1 MKLNKSMSSRPILLS
16 LGCLI
21 LIAGGLV
28 SYFTYQYEKESLFTQ
43 ASKELHVSADAF
55 VRALNDIFEPALVLS
70 RTIVDSGIWR
80 EDPAGNADSF
90 FSLTTGPVRQ
100 FEHLNGAFI
109 GFPDGRFFHIQ
120 NLTLSGARNMER
132 VAIHRRTIGDPI
144 NQPEGHW
151 ELYNPVSRKWAYDKT
166 RSEPFDPRTR
176 PWYTSALEANGPV
189 WTESYVFAS
198 SGQIGVTY
206 AQPLFDDTGALWG
219 VLGIDLSLN
228 TLSRTMLQT
237 ADDLAGIGNL
247 VFATDLGNKMLG
259 HPDFVE
265 QAEEMRR
272 DTATFF
278 ARYSVPTSFE
288 GTVQRTVTTPGQV
301 VPLSLDKRSF
311 IAIKAVLDPTKAM
324 PLNIFIARDLDVV
337 LADAKAGMQR
347 NVILLFSAILI
358 FGIVG
363 LYAVKL
369 RVEVLARERAE
380 AELIDAKEIAEAAT
394 KAKSTFLATMSHEI
408 RTPMNGV
415 VSMAELLTLTRLDT
429 EQRRMAGIIN
439 NSAMALL
446 TIINDI
452 LDFSKIEA
460 GKIEIETIPFSL
472 SEVVDGCAELLAPR
486 ADERGLAFA
495 VEIDPALVDHRLG
508 DPTRIRQVLLNLGGN
523 AVKFTESGSVEIVV
537 GQRPETEGGQDG
549 DWLRFQVH
557 DTGIGLTPEQQGKL
571 FQAFVQADTSTSR
584 KFGGTGLGLSICQRL
599 CTLMGGDIFVTSAIG
614 EGSTFTFD
622 LPLSPQGDEA
632 LRYPADLSAARV
644 CLLGLPDRVIDIATR
659 YLHATDVT
667 KVTIAKSLGDIDETS
682 DLLILDAS
690 YPLPD
695 VSAAI
700 AVVGSRSAIAEL
712 SATDRARLSGVMTYP
727 LSREPLW
734 HVVAVALGLEAAE
747 VLLEREDLA
756 FGPPDVEDARRENAL
771 ILVAED
777 NETNQIVIRQMLS
790 KMGFACELAENG
802 QVALDMLARPGY
814 GLLLTDFNMP
824 VMDGFE
830 LSRAVRT
837 QEMGTGRHLPILA
850 LTADA
855 LAGAE
860 QACRD
865 AGMDGFFT
873 KPIDSRKLG
882 AALAEFLPQAL
893 SLRKTQV
900 MATPDPV
907 DPPEAAGPDWDTE
920 IFDATQMTE
929 AFGSID
935 ADAKALI
942 KDAAQ
947 GWRGR
952 IEEIEA
958 AITAGDQPAA
968 RHAAHALKGAALS
981 VGAKRLG
988 RLASDIQDALDEGD
1002 MDMAGMLAE
1011 VLMDSLDEFNAI
1023 LPRILAV

>member
-1 MKLNKSMSSRPILLS
+1 MKLKKSLSSRPILLT

-21 LIAGGLV
+21 LIAGGLA
-28 SYFTYQYEKESLFTQ
+28 SFFTYQYEKESLFDQ
-43 ASKELHVSADAF
+43 ASKELHASSSAF

-70 RTIVDSGIWR
+70 RTILDSGIWR
-80 EDPAGNADSF
+80 EDPGKNADTF

-100 FEHLNGAFI
+100 FEHLNGTFI

-120 NLTLSGARNMER
+120 NLTLSGARNMHKI
-132 VAIHRRTIGDPI
+132 AIHRRVIDDPLAH
-144 NQPEGHW
+144 PEGQW
-151 ELYNPVSRKWAYDKT
+151 ELYDSQARKWNDDPTDSQPY
-166 RSEPFDPRTR
+166 DPRTR
-176 PWYTSALEANGPV
+176 PWYKEALRTKGPV
-189 WTESYVFAS
+189 WTEAYMFSS

-206 AQPLFDDTGALWG
+206 AQAIYDDTGALWA
-219 VLGIDLSLN
+219 VLGVDLSLN

-259 HPDFVE
+259 HPDFVK
-265 QAEEMRR
+265 QAEEMKR
-272 DTATFF
+272 DTAAFF
-278 ARYSVPTSFE
+278 ARYSVPSSFE
-288 GTVQRTVTTPGQV
+288 SSVQRAVTVPDEI
-301 VPLSLDKRSF
+301 VPLTLDNRSF
-311 IAIKAVLDPTKAM
+311 IAIKAMLNPARAM
-324 PLNIFIARDLDVV
+324 PLNIYIARDLDVV
-337 LADAKAGMQR
+337 LADAEAEMQR

-369 RVEVLARERAE
+369 RVEVLAREQAE
-380 AELIDAKEIAEAAT
+380 AELIDAKEMAEAAT
-394 KAKSTFLATMSHEI
+394 NAKSTFLATMSHEI

-472 SEVVDGCAELLAPR
+472 ADVVDGSAELLAPR
-486 ADERGLAFA
+486 ADERGLSFA
-495 VEIDPALVDHRLG
+495 VDIDPHLVDQRLG
-508 DPTRIRQVLLNLGGN
+508 DPTRIRQILLNLGGN
-523 AVKFTESGSVEIVV
+523 AIKFTESGSVEIVV
-537 GQRPETEGGQDG
+537 SEGPKDDPERQG

-557 DTGIGLTPEQQGKL
+557 DTGIGLTPNQQGKL

-599 CTLMGGDIFVTSAIG
+599 STLMGGDIFVTSEIG
-614 EGSTFTFD
+614 KGSTFTFD
-622 LPLSPQGDEA
+622 LPLAAQGD
-632 LRYPADLSAARV
+632 LPLHYPEDLSAARV
-644 CLLGLPDRVIDIATR
+644 RLYGLADRVSEIVMRYLSATGISDVAIATVPGGEDD
-659 YLHATDVT
+659 DV
-667 KVTIAKSLGDIDETS
+667 
-682 DLLILDAS
+682 DLLIQEAS
-690 YPLPD
+690 LPIPD
-695 VSAAI
+695 RQGATAVIGTRSTI
-700 AVVGSRSAIAEL
+700 ADL
-712 SATDRARLSGVMTYP
+712 SAQDRAKLSGILTYP
-727 LSREPLW
+727 VSREPLW
-734 HVVAVALGLEAAE
+734 HAVAVALGLEAAE
-747 VLLEREDLA
+747 VLVEREDLA
-756 FGPPDVEDARRENAL
+756 FAPPDIEDARAENAL

-777 NETNQIVIRQMLS
+777 NETNQIVIRQMLN

-802 QVALDMLARPGY
+802 KIALDMLEQPGY

-830 LSRAVRT
+830 LTLAVR
-837 QEMGTGRHLPILA
+837 EKEADSGHRLPILA

-882 AALAEFLPQAL
+882 AALATYLPQAL
-893 SLRKTQV
+893 PMRAAAVKAAPAPL
-900 MATPDPV
+900 
-907 DPPEAAGPDWDTE
+907 DPPESKGPDWDTD

-942 KDAAQ
+942 QDAAE
-947 GWRGR
+947 GWRGK
-952 IEEIEA
+952 IEEIET
-958 AITAGDQPAA
+958 AIARGDQPAA

-981 VGAKRLG
+981 VGAGRLG
-988 RLASDIQDALDEGD
+988 RLASDIQDALDAGD

-1011 VLMDSLDEFNAI
+1011 VLTDSLDEFFAI
-1023 LPRILAV
+1023 LPRILAM

>member
-1 MKLNKSMSSRPILLS
+1 
-16 LGCLI
+16 
-21 LIAGGLV
+21 
-28 SYFTYQYEKESLFTQ
+28 
-43 ASKELHVSADAF
+43 
-55 VRALNDIFEPALVLS
+55 
-70 RTIVDSGIWR
+70 
-80 EDPAGNADSF
+80 
-90 FSLTTGPVRQ
+90 
-100 FEHLNGAFI
+100 
-109 GFPDGRFFHIQ
+109 
-120 NLTLSGARNMER
+120 
-132 VAIHRRTIGDPI
+132 
-144 NQPEGHW
+144 
-151 ELYNPVSRKWAYDKT
+151 
-166 RSEPFDPRTR
+166 
-176 PWYTSALEANGPV
+176 
-189 WTESYVFAS
+189 
-198 SGQIGVTY
+198 
-206 AQPLFDDTGALWG
+206 
-219 VLGIDLSLN
+219 
-228 TLSRTMLQT
+228 MLQT

-247 VFATDLGNKMLG
+247 VFATDLANQMLG

-288 GTVQRTVTTPGQV
+288 GTVQRIVTTPDQV
-301 VPLSLDKRSF
+301 VPLSLDERSF
-311 IAIKAVLDPTKAM
+311 IAIKAVLDPAKAM

-472 SEVVDGCAELLAPR
+472 TEVVDGCAELLAPR

-537 GQRPETEGGQDG
+537 GQRPATERGQDG

-632 LRYPADLSAARV
+632 LRYPADLSVARV

-667 KVTIAKSLGDIDETS
+667 KVTVAKGLGDIDATA

-690 YPLPD
+690 YP
-695 VSAAI
+695 I
-700 AVVGSRSAIAEL
+700 ARRQCCYRCSRFPQCNCGVIGGGSGQIVWCNDL
-712 SATDRARLSGVMTYP
+712 SAVQGTLM
-727 LSREPLW
+727 
-734 HVVAVALGLEAAE
+734 
-747 VLLEREDLA
+747 
-756 FGPPDVEDARRENAL
+756 
-771 ILVAED
+771 
-777 NETNQIVIRQMLS
+777 
-790 KMGFACELAENG
+790 ACG
-802 QVALDMLARPGY
+802 
-814 GLLLTDFNMP
+814 
-824 VMDGFE
+824 
-830 LSRAVRT
+830 
-837 QEMGTGRHLPILA
+837 
-850 LTADA
+850 
-855 LAGAE
+855 
-860 QACRD
+860 CRC
-865 AGMDGFFT
+865 AW
-873 KPIDSRKLG
+873 
-882 AALAEFLPQAL
+882 A
-893 SLRKTQV
+893 
-900 MATPDPV
+900 
-907 DPPEAAGPDWDTE
+907 
-920 IFDATQMTE
+920 
-929 AFGSID
+929 
-935 ADAKALI
+935 
-942 KDAAQ
+942 
-947 GWRGR
+947 
-952 IEEIEA
+952 
-958 AITAGDQPAA
+958 
-968 RHAAHALKGAALS
+968 
-981 VGAKRLG
+981 
-988 RLASDIQDALDEGD
+988 
-1002 MDMAGMLAE
+1002 
-1011 VLMDSLDEFNAI
+1011 
-1023 LPRILAV
+1023 

>member
-1 MKLNKSMSSRPILLS
+1 
-16 LGCLI
+16 
-21 LIAGGLV
+21 
-28 SYFTYQYEKESLFTQ
+28 
-43 ASKELHVSADAF
+43 
-55 VRALNDIFEPALVLS
+55 
-70 RTIVDSGIWR
+70 
-80 EDPAGNADSF
+80 
-90 FSLTTGPVRQ
+90 
-100 FEHLNGAFI
+100 
-109 GFPDGRFFHIQ
+109 
-120 NLTLSGARNMER
+120 
-132 VAIHRRTIGDPI
+132 
-144 NQPEGHW
+144 
-151 ELYNPVSRKWAYDKT
+151 
-166 RSEPFDPRTR
+166 
-176 PWYTSALEANGPV
+176 
-189 WTESYVFAS
+189 
-198 SGQIGVTY
+198 
-206 AQPLFDDTGALWG
+206 
-219 VLGIDLSLN
+219 
-228 TLSRTMLQT
+228 
-237 ADDLAGIGNL
+237 
-247 VFATDLGNKMLG
+247 
-259 HPDFVE
+259 
-265 QAEEMRR
+265 
-272 DTATFF
+272 
-278 ARYSVPTSFE
+278 
-288 GTVQRTVTTPGQV
+288 
-301 VPLSLDKRSF
+301 
-311 IAIKAVLDPTKAM
+311 
-324 PLNIFIARDLDVV
+324 
-337 LADAKAGMQR
+337 
-347 NVILLFSAILI
+347 
-358 FGIVG
+358 
-363 LYAVKL
+363 
-369 RVEVLARERAE
+369 
-380 AELIDAKEIAEAAT
+380 
-394 KAKSTFLATMSHEI
+394 MSHEI

-460 GKIEIETIPFSL
+460 GKIEIEIIPFSL
-472 SEVVDGCAELLAPR
+472 AEVVDGCAELLAPR
-486 ADERGLAFA
+486 ADERGLTFA
-495 VEIDPALVDHRLG
+495 VEIDPALVDQRLG

-537 GQRPETEGGQDG
+537 SQRPQSEGEQDG
-549 DWLRFQVH
+549 DWLRFQVQ

-599 CTLMGGDIFVTSAIG
+599 CTLMGGEIFVTSTIG
-614 EGSTFTFD
+614 QGSTFTFD
-622 LPLSPQGDEA
+622 LPLSAQGEDA
-632 LRYPADLSAARV
+632 LRYPADLSDARV
-644 CLLGLPDRVIDIATR
+644 CLVGLSDRVADIATR

-667 KVTIAKSLGDIDETS
+667 KVVTVTS
-682 DLLILDAS
+682 PNDLDPAVDLVIVDAS

-695 VSAAI
+695 VRTAI
-700 AVVGSRSAIAEL
+700 TVIGSRSAIAEL
-712 SATDRARLSGVMTYP
+712 TATDRAKLAGILTYP

-747 VLLEREDLA
+747 VHLEREDLA
-756 FGPPDVEDARRENAL
+756 FAPPDVEDARRENAL

-790 KMGFACELAENG
+790 KMGFACDLAENG
-802 QVALDMLARPGY
+802 QVALDMLEQPGY

-830 LSRAVRT
+830 LSRAVRA
-837 QEMGTGRHLPILA
+837 QETGTGRHLPILA

-893 SLRKTQV
+893 PLRISQAKAQ
-900 MATPDPV
+900 PEPV
-907 DPPEAAGPDWDTE
+907 ESHGAGDADWDTD

-952 IEEIEA
+952 IEEIET
-958 AITAGDQPAA
+958 AIAAGDQPAA

-988 RLASDIQDALDEGD
+988 RLASDIQDALDAGD
-1002 MDMAGMLAE
+1002 MDMAGILSE
-1011 VLMDSLDEFNAI
+1011 VLMDSLDEFNAV
-1023 LPRILAV
+1023 LPKILAV

>member
-28 SYFTYQYEKESLFTQ
+28 SFFTYQYEKESLFNQ
-43 ASKELHVSADAF
+43 ASKELNVSADAF
-55 VRALNDIFEPALVLS
+55 VRALNDVFEPALVLS
-70 RTIVDSGIWR
+70 RTISDSGIWR
-80 EDPAGNADSF
+80 EDPAGNADAF

-120 NLTLSGARNMER
+120 NLTLTGARNMER
-132 VAIHRRTIGDPI
+132 IAIHRRIISDPV
-144 NQPEGHW
+144 NQPQGEW
-151 ELYNPVSRKWAYDKT
+151 ELYNPHSRKWGYDKT
-166 RSEPFDPRTR
+166 VSEPFDPRTR
-176 PWYTSALEANGPV
+176 PWYIDALKANGPV
-189 WTESYVFAS
+189 WTQSYVFAS

-206 AQPLFDDTGALWG
+206 AQPLYDDTGALWA

-247 VFATDLGNKMLG
+247 VFATDLSNQMLG

-288 GTVQRTVTTPGQV
+288 NTVQRAASVPGEI
-301 VPLSLDKRSF
+301 VPLSLEHRSF
-311 IAIKAVLDPTKAM
+311 IAVKAVLDPAKAM
-324 PLNIFIARDLDVV
+324 PLNVFIARDLDVV
-337 LADAKAGMQR
+337 LAEAEAGMQPS
-347 NVILLFSAILI
+347 VILLFSAILI

-369 RVEVLARERAE
+369 RVEVVARERAE
-380 AELIDAKEIAEAAT
+380 AELIDAKEVAEAAT

-460 GKIEIETIPFSL
+460 GKIEIEIIPFSL
-472 SEVVDGCAELLAPR
+472 AEVVDGCAELLAPR
-486 ADERGLAFA
+486 ADERGLTFA
-495 VEIDPALVDHRLG
+495 VEIDPALVDQRLG

-537 GQRPETEGGQDG
+537 SQRPQTEGEQDG
-549 DWLRFQVH
+549 DWLRFQVQ

-599 CTLMGGDIFVTSAIG
+599 CTLMGGEIFVISTIG
-614 EGSTFTFD
+614 QGSTFTFD
-622 LPLSPQGDEA
+622 LPLSPQGEEA
-632 LRYPADLSAARV
+632 LRYPADLSGARV
-644 CLLGLPDRVIDIATR
+644 CLVGLSDRVADIATR
-659 YLHATDVT
+659 YLHATNVT
-667 KVTIAKSLGDIDETS
+667 KVVTVTS
-682 DLLILDAS
+682 PNDLDPAVDLVIVDAS

-695 VSAAI
+695 VRAAI
-700 AVVGSRSAIAEL
+700 TVIGSRSAIAEL
-712 SATDRARLSGVMTYP
+712 TATDRAKLAGILTYP

-747 VLLEREDLA
+747 VHLEREDLA
-756 FGPPDVEDARRENAL
+756 FAPPDVEEARRENAL

-790 KMGFACELAENG
+790 KMGFACDLAENG
-802 QVALDMLARPGY
+802 QVALDMLEQPGY

-830 LSRAVRT
+830 LSRAVRA
-837 QEMGTGRHLPILA
+837 QETGSGRHLPILA

-893 SLRKTQV
+893 PLRRSQAKAQ
-900 MATPDPV
+900 PDPV
-907 DPPEAAGPDWDTE
+907 ESYGAGDADWDTD

-952 IEEIEA
+952 IEEIET
-958 AITAGDQPAA
+958 AIAAGDQPAA

-988 RLASDIQDALDEGD
+988 RLASDIQDALDAGD
-1002 MDMAGMLAE
+1002 MDMAGILSE
-1011 VLMDSLDEFNAI
+1011 VLMESLDEFNAV
-1023 LPRILAV
+1023 LPKILAV